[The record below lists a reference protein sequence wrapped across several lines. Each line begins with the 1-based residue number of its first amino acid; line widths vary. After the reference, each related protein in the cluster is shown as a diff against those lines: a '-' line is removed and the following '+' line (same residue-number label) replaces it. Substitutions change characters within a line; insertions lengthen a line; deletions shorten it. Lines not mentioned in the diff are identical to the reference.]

1 MLPGLTVRR
10 CRVSAPTAVNNSA
23 VNILITVQ
31 QIQLTRTRSH
41 NLLLLLLILKRN
53 EMKKNKKKQKQ
64 KVMPTGRRDWK
75 TELAS
80 ELGFNLYA

>member
-1 MLPGLTVRR
+1 MYAVHSEYIRTCIHAQNAARFNSRLLPRLCPPSV
-10 CRVSAPTAVNNSA
+10 VNYSA

-53 EMKKNKKKQKQ
+53 EKKKK
-64 KVMPTGRRDWK
+64 
-75 TELAS
+75 
-80 ELGFNLYA
+80 

>member
-1 MLPGLTVRR
+1 MRRMLPGLTVRR
-10 CRVSAPTAVNNSA
+10 CRVSAPTAVNYSA

-53 EMKKNKKKQKQ
+53 EMKKNKIKKKN
-64 KVMPTGRRDWK
+64 KK
-75 TELAS
+75 
-80 ELGFNLYA
+80 